1 MPLLKMPLGRGYLMR
16 AFLIY
21 NIMAQDKKSII
32 VYADWQEQF
41 DSLTDE
47 EAGKLIKHF
56 FAYVNDENPT
66 SDRLTELM
74 FIPLKK
80 ALKRDLRKYESYIDK
95 QKSNGK
101 KGGRPKTQKT
111 QAFLEKAKKADSV
124 NVNDND
130 NVSDNDNDNDI
141 LLKKV
146 TKGSD
151 LSKGVIEYFNG
162 VCVNLPK
169 VIKLTDK
176 RKLLIVSREKEYCKD
191 DLKKV
196 IDLTAESEFMN
207 GNNNNGWTANF
218 DWIMQKQNFIKILE
232 GNYKNKTNGKT
243 KRNITQEQFE
253 QSIDKHFQD

>member
-1 MPLLKMPLGRGYLMR
+1 
-16 AFLIY
+16 
-21 NIMAQDKKSII
+21 MAKDKKSII

-56 FAYVNDENPT
+56 FAYVNDQNPT

-111 QAFLEKAKKADSV
+111 QPFLEKPKKADSD
-124 NVNDND
+124 NDND
-130 NVSDNDNDNDI
+130 NVSDSDI

-146 TKGSD
+146 TKGSE
-151 LSKGVIEYFNG
+151 LSKGVIDYFNG
-162 VCVNLPK
+162 VCINLPK
-169 VIKLTDK
+169 VIKVTDK
-176 RKLLIVSREKEYCKD
+176 RKRLVINRMKEYSKD

-196 IDLTAESEFMN
+196 IDLTSESLFLN
-207 GNNNNGWTANF
+207 GDNNRGWTADF
-218 DWIMQKQNFIKILE
+218 DWLMQKQNFIKILE

-243 KRNITQEQFE
+243 KRNITREQFE

>member
-1 MPLLKMPLGRGYLMR
+1 
-16 AFLIY
+16 
-21 NIMAQDKKSII
+21 MAKDKKSII

-56 FAYVNDENPT
+56 FAYVNDQNPT

-111 QAFLEKAKKADSV
+111 QAFLKKPKKADSV
-124 NVNDND
+124 NVNDN
-130 NVSDNDNDNDI
+130 VSDNDNDI

-146 TKGSD
+146 TKGSE
-151 LSKGVIEYFNG
+151 LSKGVIDYFNG
-162 VCVNLPK
+162 VCTSLPK
-169 VIKLTDK
+169 VIKVTDK
-176 RKLLIVSREKEYCKD
+176 RKRLIVSREKEYSKD

-196 IDLTAESEFMN
+196 IDLTAESAFLN
-207 GNNNNGWTANF
+207 GDNDRGWTANF
-218 DWIMQKQNFIKILE
+218 DWIMEKRNFIKILE
-232 GNYKNKTNGKT
+232 QTYKNKTNGKT
-243 KRNITQEQFE
+243 KRNITREQFE

>member
-124 NVNDND
+124 NVNVND
-130 NVSDNDNDNDI
+130 NVSDNDNDI

>member
-1 MPLLKMPLGRGYLMR
+1 
-16 AFLIY
+16 
-21 NIMAQDKKSII
+21 MAKDKKSII

-56 FAYVNDENPT
+56 FAYVNDQSPT

-111 QAFLEKAKKADSV
+111 QPFLEKPKKADSV
-124 NVNDND
+124 NVNDN
-130 NVSDNDNDNDI
+130 VNDNDI

-146 TKGSD
+146 TKGS
-151 LSKGVIEYFNG
+151 E
-162 VCVNLPK
+162 
-169 VIKLTDK
+169 
-176 RKLLIVSREKEYCKD
+176 RLIFSREKEYCKD

-196 IDLTAESEFMN
+196 IDLTADSAFLN
-207 GNNNNGWTANF
+207 GDNNRGWTADF
-218 DWIMQKQNFIKILE
+218 DWLMQKQNFIKILE

-243 KRNITQEQFE
+243 NRNITREQFE
-253 QSIDKHFQD
+253 ASIDKHFQD

>member
-1 MPLLKMPLGRGYLMR
+1 
-16 AFLIY
+16 
-21 NIMAQDKKSII
+21 MAKDKKSII

-56 FAYVNDENPT
+56 FAYVNDQNPT

-80 ALKRDLRKYESYIDK
+80 ALKRDLRKYESYIEK

-111 QAFLEKAKKADSV
+111 QAFLEKPKKADSV
-124 NVNDND
+124 NVNDNV
-130 NVSDNDNDNDI
+130 NDNDNDNDI

-146 TKGSD
+146 TKGSE
-151 LSKGVIEYFNG
+151 LSKGVIDYFNG
-162 VCVNLPK
+162 VCINLPK
-169 VIKLTDK
+169 VIKVTDK
-176 RKLLIVSREKEYCKD
+176 RKRLIVSREKEYSKD

-196 IDLTAESEFMN
+196 IDLTAESAFLN
-207 GNNNNGWTANF
+207 GDNDRGWTANF
-218 DWIMQKQNFIKILE
+218 DWMMEKRNFIKILE

-243 KRNITQEQFE
+243 KRNITREQFE
-253 QSIDKHFQD
+253 QSIDKHF

>member
-1 MPLLKMPLGRGYLMR
+1 
-16 AFLIY
+16 
-21 NIMAQDKKSII
+21 MAQDKKGFIL
-32 VYADWQEQF
+32 YADQKELF
-41 DSLTDE
+41 NKLPNDK
-47 EAGKLIKHF
+47 AGELIKHI

-111 QAFLEKAKKADSV
+111 QAFLEKPKKADSV
-124 NVNDND
+124 NVNDN
-130 NVSDNDNDNDI
+130 VSDNDNDI

-146 TKGSD
+146 TKGSE
-151 LSKGVIEYFNG
+151 LSKGVIDYFNG
-162 VCVNLPK
+162 VCINLPK
-169 VIKLTDK
+169 VIKVTDK
-176 RKLLIVSREKEYCKD
+176 RKRLIISREKEYSKD

-196 IDLTAESEFMN
+196 IDLTAESAFLN
-207 GNNNNGWTANF
+207 GDNNRGWTADF
-218 DWIMQKQNFIKILE
+218 DWLMQKQNFIKILE

-243 KRNITQEQFE
+243 KRNITREQFE

>member
-1 MPLLKMPLGRGYLMR
+1 
-16 AFLIY
+16 
-21 NIMAQDKKSII
+21 MAKDKKSII

-56 FAYVNDENPT
+56 FSYVNDENPT

-111 QAFLEKAKKADSV
+111 QPFLEKPKKADS
-124 NVNDND
+124 VNDND
-130 NVSDNDNDNDI
+130 NVSDNDNDI

-151 LSKGVIEYFNG
+151 LSKGVIDYFNG
-162 VCVNLPK
+162 VCINLPK
-169 VIKLTDK
+169 VIKVTDK
-176 RKLLIVSREKEYCKD
+176 RKRLIVSREKEYSKD

-196 IDLTAESEFMN
+196 IDLTAESLFLN
-207 GNNNNGWTANF
+207 GDNNRGWTADF
-218 DWIMQKQNFIKILE
+218 DWLMQKQNFIKILE

-243 KRNITQEQFE
+243 KRNITREQFE

>member
-1 MPLLKMPLGRGYLMR
+1 
-16 AFLIY
+16 
-21 NIMAQDKKSII
+21 MAKNKKSII

-111 QAFLEKAKKADSV
+111 QAFLKKPKKANSV
-124 NVNDND
+124 NVNDN
-130 NVSDNDNDNDI
+130 VSDNDNDI

-151 LSKGVIEYFNG
+151 LSKGVIDYFNG
-162 VCVNLPK
+162 VCTSLPK
-169 VIKLTDK
+169 VIKVTDK
-176 RKLLIVSREKEYCKD
+176 RKRLIVSREKEYSKD

-196 IDLTAESEFMN
+196 IDLTAESAFLN
-207 GNNNNGWTANF
+207 GDNDRGWTANF
-218 DWIMQKQNFIKILE
+218 DWIMEKRNFIKILE
-232 GNYKNKTNGKT
+232 QTYKNKTNGKT
-243 KRNITQEQFE
+243 KRNITREQFE

>member
-124 NVNDND
+124 NVNDN
-130 NVSDNDNDNDI
+130 VSDNDNDNDI

-169 VIKLTDK
+169 VIKVTDK

>member
-1 MPLLKMPLGRGYLMR
+1 
-16 AFLIY
+16 
-21 NIMAQDKKSII
+21 MAQDKKSII

-56 FAYVNDENPT
+56 FAYVNDQNPT

-111 QAFLEKAKKADSV
+111 QAFLKKPKKADSV
-124 NVNDND
+124 NVNDN
-130 NVSDNDNDNDI
+130 VSDNDI

-146 TKGSD
+146 TKGSE
-151 LSKGVIEYFNG
+151 LSKGVIDYFNG
-162 VCVNLPK
+162 VCINLPK
-169 VIKLTDK
+169 VIKVTDK
-176 RKLLIVSREKEYCKD
+176 RKRLIISREKEYSKD

-196 IDLTAESEFMN
+196 IDLTAESAFLN
-207 GNNNNGWTANF
+207 GDNNRGWTADF
-218 DWIMQKQNFIKILE
+218 DWLMQKQNFIKILE

-243 KRNITQEQFE
+243 KRNITREQFE
-253 QSIDKHFQD
+253 ASIDKHFQD